1 MNDILDY
8 YYDLISG
15 KTKVL
20 PEDLAP
26 DLETAN
32 KMSNGEIYDESED
45 EELHTPIKESSI
57 YSKPDNPD
65 TDDELDAF
73 LSSMDI
79 NAEVEETA
87 DMMFTDMTNI
97 VKNIIL
103 ARSDKKHALIYGDPG
118 IGKCLD
124 GSTKIVIRTTKQIAD
139 KLAKA
144 E

>member
-32 KMSNGEIYDESED
+32 KMSNGEIYDERED
-45 EELHTPIKESSI
+45 EELHAPIKESSI